1 MADTKTK
8 TTKAPAKAPTKS
20 ATQLASKPTSKPT
33 SKPAGKL
40 AVITEP
46 GEPVKGTRTGVVE
59 TDGRSKTRKVVVAYL
74 SPHPKYGKYVQKRT
88 VLHVH
93 DENNVSKV
101 GDIVEVRQCRPIS
114 KTKSWSLLRIVES
127 RSDIAAALA
136 SARQVQ

>member
-8 TTKAPAKAPTKS
+8 TTKAPAKAPSKS
-20 ATQLASKPTSKPT
+20 G
-33 SKPAGKL
+33 SKPAAKS
-40 AVITEP
+40 AVLTET

-59 TDGRSKTRKVVVAYL
+59 TDGRSKTRKVVVRYL

-114 KTKSWSLLRIVES
+114 KTKNWSLLRIVES
-127 RSDIAAALA
+127 RSDVAAALA
-136 SARQVQ
+136 SAREVQ

>member
-8 TTKAPAKAPTKS
+8 TTKAPAAKAPGKP
-20 ATQLASKPTSKPT
+20 AASKPAAKST
-33 SKPAGKL
+33 
-40 AVITEP
+40 VITESS
-46 GEPVKGTRTGVVE
+46 EPVKGTRTGVVE
-59 TDGRSKTRKVVVAYL
+59 TDGRSKTRKVVVSYL

-114 KTKSWSLLRIVES
+114 KTKNWSLLRIVES
-127 RSDIAAALA
+127 RSDVAAALA
-136 SARQVQ
+136 SAREVQ